1 MQMAQERLMFEL
13 YDAYDAEA
21 QLKSIVADN
30 LTHPENLLN
39 ETREFIERYPNFY
52 TCYVAFP
59 PNYYPE
65 KGKWYC
71 LSSYR
76 VRDSIISSV
85 FGDEQHDYFT
95 REWYKG
101 AEMSRETGY
110 WSQPYIDEEYDE
122 PIFTY
127 SDDLSDEED
136 SLICVIS
143 LDFSVRWMRHL
154 LEKLKPFEEAVFV
167 LYSSNGTLLTSSENL
182 NGEWLEAHSEKGKFS
197 DDGQWEVSHRTLEPV
212 GIDMV
217 IAVPTWYIWKSL
229 RLGILLPFGV
239 FLLGIVVVGFL
250 IRRLVNDQKEYAR
263 IETEK
268 EVMAHELRIA
278 HDIQMSILRRD
289 FPKDKAVELYAS
301 LLPMREVG
309 GDLYDFH
316 CEEDALWFI
325 IGDVSGKGVPAAM
338 FMSATVNLFR
348 AAGKRFYSPKQI
360 MEEMNAVLSENNPS
374 FTFVTAIVG
383 CLRISSGELLYCN
396 AGHCSPIIVNSRQQS
411 VTSLQMEPNIP
422 LGYDGN
428 YQFIEQGCMLGEG
441 DKLVLYTDGVTE
453 ARNSE
458 RQMLGMAR
466 WTEIVASREDL
477 QQAVKQYTGQAEPT
491 DDITLMT
498 IRKIT
503 PVQPVTLRVPNSE
516 DQWPVLR
523 RAIHDFGICTG
534 AEKKVL
540 KKLEVAAEEAV
551 VNILH
556 YSQAVEI
563 ELVIS
568 HLSGQT
574 GIRIQ
579 LIDDGIPFDPTAHE
593 TNATAVADRQ
603 IGGMGISLI
612 RQIADELQYQRMD
625 DKNQL
630 TIIKHI

>member
-1 MQMAQERLMFEL
+1 
-13 YDAYDAEA
+13 
-21 QLKSIVADN
+21 
-30 LTHPENLLN
+30 
-39 ETREFIERYPNFY
+39 
-52 TCYVAFP
+52 
-59 PNYYPE
+59 
-65 KGKWYC
+65 
-71 LSSYR
+71 
-76 VRDSIISSV
+76 
-85 FGDEQHDYFT
+85 
-95 REWYKG
+95 
-101 AEMSRETGY
+101 
-110 WSQPYIDEEYDE
+110 
-122 PIFTY
+122 
-127 SDDLSDEED
+127 
-136 SLICVIS
+136 
-143 LDFSVRWMRHL
+143 
-154 LEKLKPFEEAVFV
+154 
-167 LYSSNGTLLTSSENL
+167 
-182 NGEWLEAHSEKGKFS
+182 
-197 DDGQWEVSHRTLEPV
+197 
-212 GIDMV
+212 
-217 IAVPTWYIWKSL
+217 
-229 RLGILLPFGV
+229 
-239 FLLGIVVVGFL
+239 
-250 IRRLVNDQKEYAR
+250 
-263 IETEK
+263 
-268 EVMAHELRIA
+268 
-278 HDIQMSILRRD
+278 
-289 FPKDKAVELYAS
+289 
-301 LLPMREVG
+301 
-309 GDLYDFH
+309 
-316 CEEDALWFI
+316 
-325 IGDVSGKGVPAAM
+325 
-338 FMSATVNLFR
+338 
-348 AAGKRFYSPKQI
+348 
-360 MEEMNAVLSENNPS
+360 
-374 FTFVTAIVG
+374 
-383 CLRISSGELLYCN
+383 
-396 AGHCSPIIVNSRQQS
+396 
-411 VTSLQMEPNIP
+411 
-422 LGYDGN
+422 
-428 YQFIEQGCMLGEG
+428 MLGEG